1 MNIEVLQS
9 WVRQALTLIG
19 GIFVARGTISAE
31 TLASIVTNLST
42 VIGSTA
48 VLVSIWWSWRVH
60 KES

>member
-1 MNIEVLQS
+1 MNLEVLQS

-31 TLASIVTNLST
+31 TLTSVVTNVST
-42 VIGSTA
+42 IFGSVA
-48 VLVSIWWSWRVH
+48 VLVSIWWSWRSH